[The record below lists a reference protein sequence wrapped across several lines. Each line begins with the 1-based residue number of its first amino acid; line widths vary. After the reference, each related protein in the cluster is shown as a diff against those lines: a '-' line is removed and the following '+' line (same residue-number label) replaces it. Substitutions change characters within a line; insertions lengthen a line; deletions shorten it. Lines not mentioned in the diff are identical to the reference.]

1 MGVCGCVNPR
11 PGGCHACNPGGD
23 YPIAPPNYSLPP
35 APAFHPPGCICP
47 PTSEQTCQAPM
58 CPRKGLRYGVGAGND
73 INRPQTR

>member
-1 MGVCGCVNPR
+1 MST
-11 PGGCHACNPGGD
+11 GD
-23 YPIAPPNYSLPP
+23 FPPHHCPSWPCPICQPNHPQFTLPP